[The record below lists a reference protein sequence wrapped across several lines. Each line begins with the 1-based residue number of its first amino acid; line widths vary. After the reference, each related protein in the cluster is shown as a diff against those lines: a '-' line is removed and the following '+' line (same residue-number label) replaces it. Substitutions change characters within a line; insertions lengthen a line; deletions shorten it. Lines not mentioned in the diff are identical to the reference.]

1 MLMAK
6 NSETQEK
13 EKLQRGSYMCPGCK
27 HEFEGTECPNCGNKK
42 GLIKLAADGIDQD
55 LHRTEHLLGGTLK
68 SEYDFMTDAQ
78 KLERKRATMQMEEMD
93 DNLREAYVLKSKLKL
108 HDLEMQQKRKE
119 LEKKRFE
126 EESSDYMSGRSGIP
140 PAQTGQ
146 GQGQGQQQD
155 GSQFGAGAMPNMN
168 MPFMQQLSPQA
179 IFMQQLMRMDGKK
192 RAEFI
197 EQLSEADPGALA
209 NLSAMFPQA
218 PQQQPQ
224 QQYPGYPPNPYGQM
238 MPPWMQP
245 PAPQPQQHQTD
256 PIALVT
262 AIFELSQKMQP
273 PRDDSMKE
281 TLNEFKGAIQK
292 VHDRIDTVVAK
303 ERDKDMTPIIDKITS
318 LEQKLNSGSGKSSAV
333 DQITELTQLV
343 DGLEKVGLVTRPGRA
358 DKTVDDELKIK
369 EFEFKRD
376 MKTKEMENEAAK
388 IGAEQ
393 NKADLTQKIVSSLL
407 QRGIQKGLR
416 DREEENPTSSS
427 SSSSRGASIP
437 QRVERVRTVQVKP
450 SEPVEIIDEVQSDAG
465 IVRETR
471 RPVKKIDLMGD

>member
-6 NSETQEK
+6 NSETQER

-55 LHRTEHLLGGTLK
+55 LHKTDHLLGGALK

-126 EESSDYMSGRSGIP
+126 EESGDYMSGRSGIP

-146 GQGQGQQQD
+146 GQQEA
-155 GSQFGAGAMPNMN
+155 SQFGAGTMPNMN

-218 PQQQPQ
+218 PPQPQPQ
-224 QQYPGYPPNPYGQM
+224 QQYPGYPPNPYGQF
-238 MPPWMQP
+238 PPWMQP
-245 PAPQPQQHQTD
+245 PAPVAPPHQTD

-273 PRDDSMKE
+273 PRDDSMKD

-292 VHDRIDTVVAK
+292 VHDRIDTVVSK
-303 ERDKDMTPIIDKITS
+303 ERDNGLSPIIDKITS
-318 LEQKLNSGSGKSSAV
+318 LEQKLNSGAGKSSAV

-358 DKTVDDELKIK
+358 DKTVDDELRIK
-369 EFEFKRD
+369 EFEFKKEI
-376 MKTKEMENEAAK
+376 KTKEMENEAAK

-407 QRGIQKGLR
+407 QRGIQKGLM
-416 DREEENPTSSS
+416 DREEENPASSS
-427 SSSSRGASIP
+427 QSSSAPP
-437 QRVERVRTVQVKP
+437 QRVNKVRTVQTRQP
-450 SEPVEIIDEVQSDAG
+450 EPEEIIDEVKSDAG

-471 RPVKKIDLMGD
+471 RPVKKIDLSGD